1 MKRVLILLMMLI
13 AILMFG
19 CSSKKV
25 SQLSFSEIENLPL
38 EEQVKAI
45 IDNTGYA
52 EDGYH
57 VVIEGNSVAVVYTA
71 EYVSDSRLVSSDRED
86 SFPSVAM
93 TFVEHLEVLGLDEI
107 VITSYEPLDTAGQI
121 RVSAL
126 FNKDTIE
133 ELDFE
138 KWKEE
143 REKYPHR
150 IYRYSDGYEIRGN
163 IWDNLD
169 EEIQNSIANQDKN
182 ITNSGSEF
190 WEYYGR
196 IVD

>member
-163 IWDNLD
+163 IWDN
-169 EEIQNSIANQDKN
+169 
-182 ITNSGSEF
+182 
-190 WEYYGR
+190 
-196 IVD
+196 